1 MRVRN
6 HPFPA
11 LDGDCRDRVI
21 VDGEEVNKGKG
32 TFRRRIEMRHMD
44 DAVKGDM
51 QSFEFRNHAA
61 TLPHVGSEVHLKIC
75 ARLWRRRVFSLFFPA
90 RIRIL
95 VG

>member
-1 MRVRN
+1 MRVGN

-11 LDGDCRDRVI
+11 FDGDSRGRVI

-44 DAVKGDM
+44 DAVNGDM
-51 QSFEFRNHAA
+51 QSFEFRNHAV
-61 TLPHVGSEVHLKIC
+61 TLTHLGAGVHLKIC
-75 ARLWRRRVFSLFFPA
+75 ACPWQRRVFSLFFHA
-90 RIRIL
+90 GFRIL